1 MSAASASSSGSPV
14 APASKTFLARRQ
26 LANAG
31 CGIVTDQQAECLLVL
46 AREAVEV
53 AARYKSRLIFA
64 PGEVKRNIGQLADLI
79 DEIDRTP

>member
-1 MSAASASSSGSPV
+1 M
-14 APASKTFLARRQ
+14 T
-26 LANAG
+26 NE
-31 CGIVTDQQAECLLVL
+31 QAERLLAL

-79 DEIDRTP
+79 AEIDRTS